1 MFVRIVRAECCGN
14 AACAE
19 AAPGVFVL
27 DSKNKATVLDTDALS
42 PEELIAIAEA
52 CPCQAIIV
60 EDDEG
65 NTVFP

>member
-14 AACAE
+14 AACVE
-19 AAPGVFVL
+19 AAPMVFVL
-27 DSKNKATVLDTDALS
+27 DSKNKATVLDTDSLS
-42 PEELIAIAEA
+42 TEELCQIAEA

-65 NTVFP
+65 NVIAP